1 MDMTTKAQATIAS
14 VGKWKNRQKHFC
26 TPKENY
32 SPGRN
37 MDKPQSGIRT
47 TIFKKKKKL
56 SSIVRK
62 QIVLLKMD
70 KVCWRDGSVV
80 ENIRC
85 SSKI

>member
-32 SPGRN
+32 SAGRN

-47 TIFKKKKKL
+47 TIFKKKTQFNSKETNCSIKNGQSMLERWL
-56 SSIVRK
+56 SS
-62 QIVLLKMD
+62 
-70 KVCWRDGSVV
+70 
-80 ENIRC
+80 
-85 SSKI
+85 